1 MSGVEVIVVTEQL
14 PAEDSTTPSNALNV
28 SFQQSGSKA
37 LEAVWEICN
46 TTRITPQ
53 ICVICVYPYVFTQ
66 FSPTVSRMLPKVH
79 CIMWP

>member
-1 MSGVEVIVVTEQL
+1 MSGVEVIVVSEQL
-14 PAEDSTTPSNALNV
+14 PANV

-37 LEAVWEICN
+37 LKAVWEICN

-53 ICVICVYPYVFTQ
+53 ICVYPYVFTQ

-79 CIMWP
+79 CIMWL

>member
-1 MSGVEVIVVTEQL
+1 MSGVEVIVVSEQL
-14 PAEDSTTPSNALNV
+14 PADSTTLPSNALNV
-28 SFQQSGSKA
+28 SLQQSGSKA
-37 LEAVWEICN
+37 LKAVWEICN

-53 ICVICVYPYVFTQ
+53 ICVYPYVFTQ